1 MWNIWDLRYRY
12 PVIKTELLARINSG
26 KYRFSTQQKIIKSTG
41 QTIHLWGSQD
51 ALVKKLMANQLRAS
65 LALSTRC
72 THVKGHGGLKQ
83 TIVEVQNRLGD
94 YRYVCKTDVK
104 GFYES
109 INQYRLME
117 MINDT
122 VPDADLR
129 HYLYQIIHRCVEFGG
144 DFRDINQGISR
155 GCPLSPLLGALYL
168 TSLDNHFAEKNL
180 YYVRYMDD
188 ILILTR
194 TRWQNRKA
202 VRQLNQMLNQLT
214 VEKHPDKT
222 YIGKIN
228 NGFDFLGYHFNGSQ
242 LSVARKTV
250 DKQPLERLIA
260 VTFDYSILIK
270 AVLIVGTKFSV
281 RHNEVQFRCLPCHT
295 DFRE

>member
-1 MWNIWDLRYRY
+1 MRAANSYQFQLMGNIWDLRYRY

-109 INQYRLME
+109 EFLNLFFDGIDLPRGSICFYILLLFTRRRPRLLW
-117 MINDT
+117 
-122 VPDADLR
+122 P
-129 HYLYQIIHRCVEFGG
+129 
-144 DFRDINQGISR
+144 
-155 GCPLSPLLGALYL
+155 
-168 TSLDNHFAEKNL
+168 
-180 YYVRYMDD
+180 
-188 ILILTR
+188 
-194 TRWQNRKA
+194 
-202 VRQLNQMLNQLT
+202 
-214 VEKHPDKT
+214 
-222 YIGKIN
+222 
-228 NGFDFLGYHFNGSQ
+228 
-242 LSVARKTV
+242 
-250 DKQPLERLIA
+250 
-260 VTFDYSILIK
+260 
-270 AVLIVGTKFSV
+270 
-281 RHNEVQFRCLPCHT
+281 
-295 DFRE
+295 